1 MLVLKLLG
9 IDIKIFKEDSK
20 RSISTSEVGGP
31 TIDEIFKRSNWSDEC
46 TCQTFFNNPVDH
58 DAVRCCTTSY
68 QRVSTEK
75 NTERDDS
82 EEADLKGTL

>member
-31 TIDEIFKRSNWSDEC
+31 TIDEIFKRGNWSDEC

-58 DAVRCCTTSY
+58 VVRCCTTSY

-75 NTERDDS
+75 NTERDDF

>member
-31 TIDEIFKRSNWSDEC
+31 TIDEIFKRGNWSDEC

-58 DAVRCCTTSY
+58 DVVRCTTSY

-75 NTERDDS
+75 NTEHDDS
-82 EEADLKGTL
+82 EEADLKGTI